1 MVDMKLVQLSY
12 RNEENVKVVENVNAE
27 TQRFIDL
34 IAGKVE
40 DIRPCEPDEKE
51 GLVGLVVEK
60 TYMDDHRKTEL
71 LSVVI
76 SNVEGKLKFDL
87 PATVIRGI
95 RLKTYEDKH
104 YGQLLGIDLD
114 LNRYR
119 LNNKQKSNRLLNAIK
134 LVSGF
139 NQQLIS
145 ACAVLNGEDGVTDK
159 SNDETVNEGAHEEG
173 TSDKSETTAT
183 DSTTPDYTGNDSE
196 DADQGEKSDYGNG
209 DGNSDLPKD
218 DGKEINFMP

>member
-1 MVDMKLVQLSY
+1 MKLVQLSY
-12 RNEENVKVVENVNAE
+12 RNEENVKVVENVNAD
-27 TQRFIDL
+27 TQRFTDL

-51 GLVGLVVEK
+51 GLVGMVVEK
-60 TYMDDHRKTEL
+60 IYMNDNHKTEL

-87 PATVIRGI
+87 PTTVVRGI
-95 RLKTYEDKH
+95 RLKTYEDKQ

-119 LNNKQKSNRLLNAIK
+119 LTSKQKSNRLLNTIK

-145 ACAVLNGEDGVTDK
+145 VCSILNGEDAATNK
-159 SNDETVNEGAHEEG
+159 SNDETVDESSHEEG
-173 TSDKSETTAT
+173 TSGKSAA
-183 DSTTPDYTGNDSE
+183 DSTTPDYTANDSE
-196 DADQGEKSDYGNG
+196 GADQGGTSNYGNV
-209 DGNSDLPKD
+209 DGEEMD
-218 DGKEINFMP
+218 FMP